1 IEEIRKKKID
11 VCQGIIIALSDGEK
25 HLENKQQIIE
35 AGVVDALLHIFS
47 SQPLESITLSHI
59 WAFFVFTHPSSSE
72 IELLLAE
79 KNPYPALIRLLDHQ
93 VISVVSKTTNAILN
107 ILLGRSVT
115 TPVNQPH
122 PYFQTITS
130 CGGIEKLYS
139 LFKKNL
145 SPGTKYSSALSIAN
159 LFKAK
164 EIPNVEIRKDL
175 IEYLK
180 STYKDPNSS
189 SQLIAKFSLKR
200 LAENSVNRT
209 EIEKDGFKIPE

>member
-1 IEEIRKKKID
+1 MKNELQIEEKGTNSQIEEIRKKKID

-35 AGVVDALLHIFS
+35 AGVVDALLCLLS
-47 SQPLESITLSHI
+47 TQPLESITLSHI
-59 WAFFVFTHPSSSE
+59 WAFFVFTFPASNE

-93 VISVVSKTTNAILN
+93 SISVVSKTTNAIRN
-107 ILLGRSVT
+107 IIAGGSNS

-122 PYFQTITS
+122 PDFQAVAS
-130 CGGIEKLYS
+130 CGGIEKLYQ

-145 SPGTKYSSALSIAN
+145 SQGTKNGSALSIAN

-164 EIPNVEIRKDL
+164 EITNIEMRKD
-175 IEYLK
+175 IFAYLK
-180 STYKDPNSS
+180 TALSS
-189 SQLIAKFSLKR
+189 SEPLIKNNSKWALR
-200 LAENSVNRT
+200 LLAENS
-209 EIEKDGFKIPE
+209 